1 MSEIIKEIRKI
12 IGTDYCADLKV
23 SFYGDEIVFCIY
35 ETEIPIVFNKKE
47 SIYIDSEINKVNLDT
62 ECIEKLAQ
70 IMRFL
75 EDNKETLKEYLF
87 EWEDVEK

>member
-12 IGTDYCADLKV
+12 IGTKYYTDLNIA
-23 SFYGDEIVFCIY
+23 FYGDEIVFYIY

-47 SIYIDSEINKVNLDT
+47 SIYINSEINKVNLDT

-87 EWEDVEK
+87 KKDI